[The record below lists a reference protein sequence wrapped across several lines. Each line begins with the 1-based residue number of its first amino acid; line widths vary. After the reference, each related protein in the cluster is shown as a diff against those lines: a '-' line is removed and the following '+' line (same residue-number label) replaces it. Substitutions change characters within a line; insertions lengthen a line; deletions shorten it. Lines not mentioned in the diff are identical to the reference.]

1 MNAKLFSLLLALVF
15 TVLNTTNVF
24 AKEFNLTEF
33 KEQLP
38 ELLGA
43 GNAGQEFWLTFNPC
57 WETENAGNALKLYV
71 SSAIATMVTV
81 EVPGKD
87 FRMEKMTVPND
98 IIEFTFPPIIGQCY
112 RKTDRE
118 VPLPDTVFRG
128 YGIHVYA
135 DYPIICYG
143 ITRFKFTSD
152 GYLGIPVSALGKE
165 YTVASWADVSDYGIQ
180 YLPSYSGIVS
190 AFDQTEVSFTLGGTN
205 STRTSGGMIPGETR
219 TVTLNKGDVFLVSSA
234 GQRADLTGSTISATK
249 PVSVISSNYCA
260 YVPENTPYCDFLTEM
275 EIPSSAWGKEYH
287 YTPIVNRIK
296 NSIIKILA
304 REPETTIYS
313 DNIPIVKLKKSSGI
327 ETDGWLRMRADVN
340 APRPIVF
347 SGDKPIYI
355 MQYNTGQID
364 DYVNSDP
371 FQMALTPLEQYQ
383 KEIIFNTPGIKS
395 GFGFSENYVNVIYQS
410 PSGNIPDDL
419 LFAQVIDGQFT
430 WRKVYELNLMST
442 KRFSQ
447 PVNDVY
453 YNVTTIKLPDDGVY
467 KLKSNE
473 PIAAYAYGF
482 APFDSYGFPAS
493 AAIGDLSKADP
504 EPPDPKFSVY
514 GNGKISGGMVEDMP
528 PGDDRSNL
536 SMIVFH
542 PDMSE
547 NYEFDYI
554 DFIPGNDSYTSWSAS
569 VIDTKKDARLVAT
582 FSDRRG
588 NDTTIIVNYYSP
600 KYTFSSDIDF
610 GTLKVGNEL
619 TGEVTINNS
628 SDNEEQFNDELT
640 FKNGNMGFEFSD
652 SPNLVFVP
660 GGETKVGI
668 KFKASKAG
676 QFADSVGF
684 WRGGEDNEYFIEV
697 RANVIKATNVDD
709 EADENFEIT
718 QTPKNDWLYINM
730 SGGERLPGTIKLFDL
745 FGNIVYENTNI
756 NSSEVKIN
764 TSGIANGFYII
775 QIGTERVSTFK
786 VMVSH

>member
-1 MNAKLFSLLLALVF
+1 MIRKIFSLLPAMLFVVLV
-15 TVLNTTNVF
+15 TSNTYS
-24 AKEFNLTEF
+24 KDFNLTEF
-33 KEQLP
+33 KETIP

-71 SSAIATMVTV
+71 SSAIATMVIV

-98 IIEFTFPPIIGQCY
+98 IIEFTIPPIIGQCY

-118 VPLPDTVFRG
+118 VPLPDSVFRG

-143 ITRFKFTSD
+143 ITRYKFTSD

-165 YTVASWADVSDYGIQ
+165 YTVASWADVSDYGMQ

-219 TVTLNKGDVFLVSSA
+219 TVILNKGDVYLVSSA
-234 GQRADLTGSTISATK
+234 GQRADLTGSTIIASK

-275 EIPSSAWGKEYH
+275 EIPSTAWGKEYH
-287 YTPIVNRIK
+287 YTPIVNRTK

-327 ETDGWLRMRADVN
+327 ETDGWLRMRADIN

-355 MQYNTGQID
+355 MQFNTGQID

-383 KEIIFNTPGIKS
+383 KEIIFNTPGIKT
-395 GFGFSENYVNVIYQS
+395 GYRFLENYVNVVYQS
-410 PSGNIPDDL
+410 PSGNVPDDL
-419 LFAQVIDGQFT
+419 LFAQVFDGQFT
-430 WRKVYELNLMST
+430 WKKVYELNLMST

-447 PVNDVY
+447 PVNGVY
-453 YNVTTIKLPDDGVY
+453 YNVTTIKLPDDGVF

-482 APFDSYGFPAS
+482 SPFDSYGFPAS
-493 AAIGDLSKADP
+493 ASIGDLNKDDFT
-504 EPPDPKFSVY
+504 PPVPKFSVY
-514 GNGKISGGMVEDMP
+514 GNGTIEGGTVEDMP
-528 PGDDRSNL
+528 QSDDRSNL

-542 PDMSE
+542 KDESE
-547 NYEFDYI
+547 NYSFGYNEFV
-554 DFIPGNDSYTSWSAS
+554 PGNDSYTSWSAR
-569 VIDTKKDARLVAT
+569 VIDSKKDARLVAT

-588 NDTTIIVNYYSP
+588 NDTTIEVNYYSP

-610 GTLKVGNEL
+610 GTLKVGNEP

-628 SDNEEQFNDELT
+628 SDNEEPFNDELT
-640 FKNGNMGFEFSD
+640 FKNGNMGFKFSD

-660 GGETKVGI
+660 GAETKVGI
-668 KFKASKAG
+668 NFKATKPG
-676 QFADSVGF
+676 EFRDSLGF
-684 WRGGEDNEYFIEV
+684 WRGGQDNEYFIEV
-697 RANVIKATNVDD
+697 RATVVKTTSVENETQ
-709 EADENFEIT
+709 ADIEIT

-730 SGGERLPGTIKLFDL
+730 ADGNKLPGTIKLFDI
-745 FGNIVYENTNI
+745 FGNVVYENTNI
-756 NSSEVKIN
+756 NSGEVKIN
-764 TSGIANGFYII
+764 TSGIASGFYII
-775 QIGTERVSTFK
+775 QIGTDRVSTFK